1 VPDTHENVPAD
12 QPSVTAVCDER
23 IRPHGTADDG
33 RHANHLDVKIT
44 APGII
49 TAEPHGN
56 GGWWLIRIGR
66 NRGEKRFN
74 LTRNEAAELVRVL
87 TRDVLTA
94 AELPQ

>member
-1 VPDTHENVPAD
+1 MNDNAIPLQGASPRYREGD
-12 QPSVTAVCDER
+12 QGSN
-23 IRPHGTADDG
+23 
-33 RHANHLDVKIT
+33 ANRLDIKIT

-49 TAEPHGN
+49 RAEPHGN

-66 NRGEKRFN
+66 DRGEKRFN

-94 AELPQ
+94 AEL